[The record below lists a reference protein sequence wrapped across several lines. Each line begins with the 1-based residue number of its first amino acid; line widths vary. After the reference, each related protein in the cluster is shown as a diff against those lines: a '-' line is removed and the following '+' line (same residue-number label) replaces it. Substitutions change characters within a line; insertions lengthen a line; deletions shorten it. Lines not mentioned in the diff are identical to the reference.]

1 MQGQVVS
8 AIAPSGKRTLADYV
22 IFSGLVVN
30 TVVIALIVWF
40 YVL

>member
-8 AIAPSGKRTLADYV
+8 TAARAGRRTLADYV